1 MPVSV
6 GVMCFHVHAFQK
18 LQIVHPLWFFLSH
31 SSKFSPLFFVIAEL
45 LKQMK
50 ICLLV
55 YIFFSSWDALSG
67 ISKQR
72 QILGWNFCWQGLEW
86 LFPMAVKTPS
96 EAQLFIMMRM
106 SQSDSSLP
114 GTQIHT
120 QAHWLKCLTW
130 AFVSRKKLLIL
141 SLDSVKIPP
150 PQICRTCGFFHHTFL
165 IFSWTKFL

>member
-6 GVMCFHVHAFQK
+6 GVICFHVHAFQK

-55 YIFFSSWDALSG
+55 YIFSPLEMLCLEFQ
-67 ISKQR
+67 SKGKFW
-72 QILGWNFCWQGLEW
+72 GWNFCWQGLEW
-86 LFPMAVKTPS
+86 LFAMAVKTPS

-120 QAHWLKCLTW
+120 QVHWLKCLTW

-141 SLDSVKIPP
+141 SLYSVKIPP